1 MPFWLTKDI
10 IGMLF
15 QIEREACNGSQ
26 NDGDDD
32 SNDNLVSLLAH
43 PVTDFLLYVY
53 ISICIYIYLC
63 LYIEFSWLIRN
74 Q

>member
-15 QIEREACNGSQ
+15 FQIERGACNGNK

-32 SNDNLVSLLAH
+32 NNDNLVLLLAH
-43 PVTDFLLYVY
+43 PGY
-53 ISICIYIYLC
+53 
-63 LYIEFSWLIRN
+63 
-74 Q
+74 